1 MLVKIAPD
9 VDDEQ
14 LDAIARVARESG
26 VDGLIATNTT
36 ITRPDLAGEALARE
50 TGGLSGAPLAALAER
65 TLTAL
70 RRRAGDDFTLI
81 GVGGTDS
88 AERGCARSAPGADQT
103 GGASCRVRVVEYVVD
118 LGVAASLKKNKK

>member
-1 MLVKIAPD
+1 MRISDWSSD
-9 VDDEQ
+9 VCSSD

-70 RRRAGDDFTLI
+70 RRRVGDDFTLI
-81 GVGGTDS
+81 GVGGIDS
-88 AERGCARSAPGADQT
+88 AERACARRAAGADLLQIYT
-103 GGASCRVRVVEYVVD
+103 GFIYCGPALEIGR
-118 LGVAASLKKNKK
+118 A